1 MMGSVGSGKGDR
13 RMPRQARTLFSAA
26 LLCVVLAGGAAVLP
40 VRPTTGS
47 AAPAS
52 AAQGAALT
60 DLGDLDQLRALFNQR
75 EGVPRLV
82 LLLSP
87 T

>member
-1 MMGSVGSGKGDR
+1 
-13 RMPRQARTLFSAA
+13 MPRQARTLFSIA

-40 VRPTTGS
+40 VRHTAGS
-47 AAPAS
+47 AAPAA

-60 DLGDLDQLRALFNQR
+60 NIEELDQLRELFNQR
-75 EGVPRLV
+75 VGVPRLV

>member
-1 MMGSVGSGKGDR
+1 MMGSIGSGKGDR
-13 RMPRQARTLFSAA
+13 RMPHQARKLFSAA
-26 LLCVVLAGGAAVLP
+26 LLCVVLAGGAVVLP
-40 VRPTTGS
+40 VRQTTGS

-52 AAQGAALT
+52 AAQGATLT
-60 DLGDLDQLRALFNQR
+60 DLRDLDQLRELFNLR
-75 EGVPRLV
+75 TGAPRLI

>member
-1 MMGSVGSGKGDR
+1 
-13 RMPRQARTLFSAA
+13 MPHQARMLCSVA

-40 VRPTTGS
+40 VRQGTG
-47 AAPAS
+47 S

-60 DLGDLDQLRALFNQR
+60 DLKDLDQLCGLFNQG

>member
-1 MMGSVGSGKGDR
+1 
-13 RMPRQARTLFSAA
+13 MPRRARTLFSAA
-26 LLCVVLAGGAAVLP
+26 LLCVVLAGGAVVLP
-40 VRPTTGS
+40 VRHTTGS

-52 AAQGAALT
+52 AAQDGVLT
-60 DLGDLDQLRALFNQR
+60 DLKDLDQLRELFNQR
-75 EGVPRLV
+75 VGVPRLV

>member
-1 MMGSVGSGKGDR
+1 
-13 RMPRQARTLFSAA
+13 MPRNARTLVSML

-40 VRPTTGS
+40 ARQTTG
-47 AAPAS
+47 AQAPAVT
-52 AAQGAALT
+52 AQGAALT
-60 DLGDLDQLRALFNQR
+60 DLEDLDQLRDLFNQR
-75 EGVPRLV
+75 AGAPRLI